1 MVALGLLLLHCH
13 SSDKSSIFQETLWV
27 WEWELLGQ
35 GQGQV
40 LALGVEAGGVL
51 CPSLPTRCSPG
62 PRKGIIPVLQA
73 EEGFWK
79 CFPAV
84 VTFSSSV
91 FPRTRICQEI
101 FLGR

>member
-1 MVALGLLLLHCH
+1 MVALGLLFLHYQ

-27 WEWELLGQ
+27 WELL

-73 EEGFWK
+73 EEGFSK

-91 FPRTRICQEI
+91 FPRTQICQEI